1 MTDKYK
7 VSEVSSCVQDV
18 DQIVAEI
25 SALSEKGEGIFK
37 YKGDE
42 IYVKNTVPQDVVRVK
57 LLAPFV
63 KGSKRRQG
71 KLVEMIKSSP
81 RRAKPSEICT
91 HQELC
96 GGCPLGLLNVE
107 SQYEYKQQLITSAL
121 EKAGIRGFKQLAFT
135 GSAHKDCRH
144 KSIRFFKG
152 SGDDVCQGFYQSRS
166 HELCKVVSCPLEIA
180 WFGDL
185 AQDVCK
191 TARETF
197 VDAYDEETEKGCLRT
212 LTMRDCGQ
220 GERLAVLSYNDPL
233 PEEFEEKLGELF
245 IKYRVRA
252 GFIQCNQTRG
262 NRIMTGVL
270 KPLTKDEAIKTELC
284 GFDFEVGPYTFL
296 QVNPVVAQNMYEAAL
311 KWCGED
317 PKRESL
323 DLCCGCGTMT
333 LMLAKKFKKVTGVEI
348 VKEAVEAAF
357 GNAVKAGIDNAN
369 FIAADLKIVL
379 PELSKKDLA
388 AVIADPPRAGLGSAN
403 CRALKNL
410 PKGVKLAVIFC
421 GLKALSRDLKELLDA
436 GFILKAVQ
444 GFDMFPK
451 AMGCET
457 LCMLEKQ

>member
-42 IYVKNTVPQDVVRVK
+42 VYVKNTVPQDVVRVK

-233 PEEFEEKLGELF
+233 PEEFVEKLGELF

-270 KPLTKDEAIKTELC
+270 KPLTKDEAI
-284 GFDFEVGPYTFL
+284 
-296 QVNPVVAQNMYEAAL
+296 
-311 KWCGED
+311 
-317 PKRESL
+317 
-323 DLCCGCGTMT
+323 
-333 LMLAKKFKKVTGVEI
+333 
-348 VKEAVEAAF
+348 
-357 GNAVKAGIDNAN
+357 
-369 FIAADLKIVL
+369 
-379 PELSKKDLA
+379 
-388 AVIADPPRAGLGSAN
+388 
-403 CRALKNL
+403 
-410 PKGVKLAVIFC
+410 
-421 GLKALSRDLKELLDA
+421 
-436 GFILKAVQ
+436 
-444 GFDMFPK
+444 
-451 AMGCET
+451 
-457 LCMLEKQ
+457 